1 MIKELDFDVVIK
13 KAEDEIKAAAAL
25 ANRQLIDAGGEQFV
39 DMDIDPPKNIKEEP
53 DVVEQHPFDL
63 SFTEDYMSDLG
74 NGNRDSVAKMR
85 ESA

>member
-39 DMDIDPPKNIKEEP
+39 DMDIDPPKNIK
-53 DVVEQHPFDL
+53 
-63 SFTEDYMSDLG
+63 
-74 NGNRDSVAKMR
+74 
-85 ESA
+85 

>member
-25 ANRQLIDAGGEQFV
+25 ANRQVIDVAGEQIV
-39 DMDIDPPKNIKEEP
+39 DADIDPPKKKINEEP

-63 SFTEDYMSDLG
+63 SFTEDYMSD
-74 NGNRDSVAKMR
+74 
-85 ESA
+85 